1 MLELKYLSKL
11 GDNLSN
17 RKKAFVKMLKLLVTA
32 IAPELLEMLNPFAN
46 KANKEHFLYIALFPF
61 SVNQK
66 MKKNIFLPSTQ
77 RNASRVSFF
86 VYNASQNL
94 SCIQPNVY
102 GIIWLILVQVANP
115 WLTRDDPLI

>member
-1 MLELKYLSKL
+1 MIFTRIFLKGKKFSNILMMLELKYLSKL

-66 MKKNIFLPSTQ
+66 MKKNIFLPLTQ
-77 RNASRVSFF
+77 RNASRASFF
-86 VYNASQNL
+86 
-94 SCIQPNVY
+94 
-102 GIIWLILVQVANP
+102 
-115 WLTRDDPLI
+115 